1 MRAKGWK
8 FYEFIGAGGSRL
20 MCAWD
25 TQPETVERF
34 AGEVRELC
42 AA

>member
-1 MRAKGWK
+1 
-8 FYEFIGAGGSRL
+8 